1 MFYLLVGLV
10 GLVLGAVGTYL
21 WWQNRLQVLVVGE
34 RIEGF
39 TTLGQ
44 LRVYLSR
51 QGQDLQTLTQQLQDN
66 QRLLAAL
73 PLGYLCVGPDNRVL
87 YGNPTAWLLLHRK
100 ESTQPLLLEV
110 ARSWELDALVET
122 TRRTGRTQAQDCS
135 LYPTPGSQPAPL
147 RATSVPLQT
156 GAVALFLED
165 RQEALNLATQ
175 RDQWTVDV
183 AHELK
188 TPLTSIRLVLETLVT
203 RVEPRHSQWLARLL
217 KEVMRLA
224 QLVEDLLCL
233 NQFALDRTLAL
244 QTEPLD
250 LILLLEDSWAVME
263 PIAQVKG
270 VGLAYQGPDHLPLE
284 ADQAYLRR
292 VFLNLLDNAIKFSPA
307 EGVLELTVQQFPSYL
322 EIEVR
327 DQGPGFPVQDLERVF
342 QRFYRA
348 DPARSRQTGGTG
360 LGLALVR
367 EIVQAHGGQVLAAN
381 HPAGGAQLRVQLPVL
396 GP

>member
-1 MFYLLVGLV
+1 
-10 GLVLGAVGTYL
+10 
-21 WWQNRLQVLVVGE
+21 
-34 RIEGF
+34 
-39 TTLGQ
+39 
-44 LRVYLSR
+44 
-51 QGQDLQTLTQQLQDN
+51 
-66 QRLLAAL
+66 
-73 PLGYLCVGPDNRVL
+73 
-87 YGNPTAWLLLHRK
+87 
-100 ESTQPLLLEV
+100 
-110 ARSWELDALVET
+110 
-122 TRRTGRTQAQDCS
+122 
-135 LYPTPGSQPAPL
+135 
-147 RATSVPLQT
+147 
-156 GAVALFLED
+156 
-165 RQEALNLATQ
+165 
-175 RDQWTVDV
+175 V